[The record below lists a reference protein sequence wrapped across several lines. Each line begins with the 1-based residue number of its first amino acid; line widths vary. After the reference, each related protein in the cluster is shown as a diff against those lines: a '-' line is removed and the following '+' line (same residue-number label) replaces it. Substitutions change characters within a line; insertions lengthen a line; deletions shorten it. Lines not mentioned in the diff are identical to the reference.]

1 MNFMHSQLTTQSES
15 DSIINMETDSFK
27 NLSPNHLT
35 SKTKQKR
42 KTIIDEVEKVEVS
55 LKRVKIAAVDM
66 DKYQMAQEFHYNQI
80 CDKLS
85 DFDATKKT
93 VEQLTIEKEK
103 ISKELEENKKQQEK
117 DYQLNGTIP
126 VNLSQ
131 KSLIEQKNTELEND
145 LIKITSLLEEQK
157 ETLQLEAEKQNQTLK
172 KDLANALAE
181 IDKFKVARTALAT
194 ANHHIEEMENKN
206 QKWKNALLDA
216 INEKFQE
223 KDKEIEDIKKHWAK
237 ASQYFQPNEKNVIED
252 DDSFLDSVSM
262 ISKKTKKS
270 FQSYNSSNTYF
281 ERDYSQFSNDPHEYD
296 EITRKIPRCKIQ
308 NQQWVDWLSDENKMK
323 HQHLM
328 NWLSS
333 EQQQMNFDFQ
343 LIQAKKFFNKYTTIK
358 NSGIRYCIHNLVAD
372 FIYDEFKITLAKKA
386 DCENFPLNTIHHSQ
400 SQLKAYIRY
409 LQNFMLARSKQGRFL
424 KDLHQNEKEKI

>member
-1 MNFMHSQLTTQSES
+1 MNFMHSQLTTQSDS

-55 LKRVKIAAVDM
+55 LKRVKIAAADM

-85 DFDATKKT
+85 DYDATKKT
-93 VEQLTIEKEK
+93 VAELTIEKEK

-117 DYQLNGTIP
+117 NQELSCKIP

-131 KSLIEQKNTELEND
+131 QTSIEQKNIELQNELFKITNELEQQ
-145 LIKITSLLEEQK
+145 KQSLHEEV
-157 ETLQLEAEKQNQTLK
+157 ENQNQTLK

-181 IDKFKVARTALAT
+181 IDKFKVARKALAT
-194 ANHHIEEMENKN
+194 ANDHIDEMENKN
-206 QKWKNALLDA
+206 QKWKHALLDA
-216 INEKFQE
+216 INEKFKE
-223 KDKEIEDIKKHWAK
+223 KDKEIEDIKKHWNK
-237 ASQYFQPNEKNVIED
+237 ASQYFQPNEKNLIED

-270 FQSYNSSNTYF
+270 VQSCNSKNTYY
-281 ERDYSQFSNDPHEYD
+281 ERDYSQFSTDPHEYD
-296 EITRKIPRCKIQ
+296 EITRKIPRCKTK
-308 NQQWVDWLSDENKMK
+308 NQSWIDWLNDENKIK
-323 HQHLM
+323 HIHLM

-343 LIQAKKFFNKYTTIK
+343 LIQAKKFFKKYTTRK
-358 NSGIRYCIHNLVAD
+358 NSGIRYCIHNLISD
-372 FIYDEFKITLAKKA
+372 FLYDEFKISLAKKS
-386 DCENFPLNTIHHSQ
+386 DCENFPINTIHHSQ
-400 SQLKAYIRY
+400 YQLKAYIRY
-409 LQNFMLARSKQGRFL
+409 LQNHMLFKSKEGRFL
-424 KDLHQNEKEKI
+424 KDLHEKAKNNI

>member
-1 MNFMHSQLTTQSES
+1 MHSQLTTQSES

-181 IDKFKVARTALAT
+181 IDKFKVARRALAT

-223 KDKEIEDIKKHWAK
+223 KDNEIEDIKKHWAK

-400 SQLKAYIRY
+400 PQLKAYIRY

-424 KDLHQNEKEKI
+424 KDLHQKEKEKI